1 MLALYE
7 ISINKVAKK
16 ILFVDLGD
24 VLIKFEEKYVRELI
38 KEEKFGDFISMI
50 HDHDRGNPDFELFG
64 MHQKL
69 IFGNYFK
76 RPVPWKELAQAY
88 WNCIGGV
95 HAPMFKALQGLKKR
109 GIKLVCLTDNNHF
122 CFYSTTVKLWAYAG
136 EKRKLSNVDDEGN
149 EWNSQF
155 DGWKFKDDESVN
167 PSEAGKIDFI
177 FWQGKSDYDVTWE
190 YDSKGNSYKR
200 LNGGTPHLNKN
211 NDKQIEAK
219 NVVIVFM
226 AESTARDNY
235 TEGSHLLYKTTG
247 DGEAIIFQDGKA
259 IKGRWRKKDVF
270 TRIKFYD
277 TRGSEVALN
286 RGQVFIEILPKGN
299 TVNY

>member
-122 CFYSTTVKLWAYAG
+122 CFYSTTVKFPEVCDLFHENGRDMWM
-136 EKRKLSNVDDEGN
+136 L
-149 EWNSQF
+149 
-155 DGWKFKDDESVN
+155 
-167 PSEAGKIDFI
+167 
-177 FWQGKSDYDVTWE
+177 
-190 YDSKGNSYKR
+190 SYKFGTLKKDWNGSLFAHLPGRFGVPIKDAAFVDNMPINIESAVKAGFKKNSVFLYDR
-200 LNGGTPHLNKN
+200 LDPKN
-211 NDKQIEAK
+211 HERFLKFLDKQ
-219 NVVIVFM
+219 FP
-226 AESTARDNY
+226 S
-235 TEGSHLLYKTTG
+235 
-247 DGEAIIFQDGKA
+247 
-259 IKGRWRKKDVF
+259 
-270 TRIKFYD
+270 
-277 TRGSEVALN
+277 
-286 RGQVFIEILPKGN
+286 
-299 TVNY
+299 